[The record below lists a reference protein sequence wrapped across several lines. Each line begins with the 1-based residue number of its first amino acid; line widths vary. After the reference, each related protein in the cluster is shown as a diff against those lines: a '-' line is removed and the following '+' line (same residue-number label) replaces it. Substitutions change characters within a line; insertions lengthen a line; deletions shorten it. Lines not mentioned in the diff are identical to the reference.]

1 MKKGKNMLDVCA
13 LGGSISTGM
22 NQFIK
27 GDVLEVKSLDEVN
40 NLPDSLVKGKIIFY
54 NRPMDPKKISTFS
67 AYDLVLIN
75 AIQEPEAAK
84 KGAYCCNCKIDER
97 TSR

>member
-1 MKKGKNMLDVCA
+1 MLDVCA

-54 NRPMDPKKISTFS
+54 NRPMDPKKGLQSFLS
-67 AYDLVLIN
+67 HDLVLIN
-75 AIQEPEAAK
+75 AIQEP
-84 KGAYCCNCKIDER
+84 
-97 TSR
+97 